1 MKYILPIFLLGASF
15 ACAQDYSSAPDPGG
29 SASSDGGQ
37 VAVIVAQESA
47 PVAYQPAMLAQELIG
62 EWFDNWASKVKEKKP
77 KKDKPSIGWNVD
89 TSRSIQIEFAGA
101 NIEASDPSFADI
113 RQSLLV
119 QAQLQ
124 AKAKIIE
131 SFLTTA
137 SASNIL
143 SIPGNPIEKQV
154 QDQKLAY
161 QDRQAEAESALTQS
175 KAILQ
180 SLSGSLDQAVLD
192 EISGIGYNDRAKAL
206 FDGVIKKL
214 DKDYSTEKIGEEQ
227 AKKID
232 RLKKAVKAAAE
243 RQQKAELA
251 KAELDKAVAEA
262 QGVVQQELD
271 SSIETIS
278 QMPLFGAVTLEQAES
293 YDDLDGYLEVAVVVA
308 WSPGLELEARSI
320 LLGESELKPRPTKKS
335 LNEWIDNL
343 DLSVSVGSRRYLPSN
358 GSINFVGIA
367 AARYNPRDRTTMSF
381 ASKEAEMM
389 AKQQAILS
397 LFGDVS
403 SFKTFKTKTAIKM
416 GSGAKSTTESYKSLS
431 EKLSESVKNIQVS
444 GLSIVH
450 KEKVVHPATGH
461 SMYVA
466 VASINSDLAIK
477 SSELMKDTYATL
489 TEINESQSY
498 RKGEVE
504 GMKAAAASAKN
515 DPAARAAGRADGASA
530 VNSEY
535 NSRNPKP
542 TAAASNVRA
551 PSNQAS
557 VAPVRPAKVQ
567 SGAFLSGSDDIDDDF

>member
-15 ACAQDYSSAPDPGG
+15 AYAQDYSSAPSD

-37 VAVIVAQESA
+37 VAVIVAQECA
-47 PVAYQPAMLAQELIG
+47 PVVYQPAMTAADLIDD
-62 EWFDNWASKVKEKKP
+62 WFDNWAEKVKEKKP
-77 KKDKPSIGWNVD
+77 NQDKPSMGWNVE
-89 TSRSIQIEFAGA
+89 TNRSIQIEFASA
-101 NIEASDPSFADI
+101 NIEATDPNFANI

-124 AKAKIIE
+124 AKASIIE
-131 SFLTTA
+131 GFLTTA

-143 SIPGNPIEKQV
+143 SIPGTSIEMQVKAEKQ
-154 QDQKLAY
+154 AY
-161 QDRQAEAESALTQS
+161 QDMQESAKKALDQS
-175 KAILQ
+175 KATLQ

-192 EISGIGYNDRAKAL
+192 EIAGIGYNDRAKAL
-206 FDGVIKKL
+206 FDGAIRKL
-214 DKDYSTEKIGEEQ
+214 DKDYSTEKLGEEQ

-232 RLKKAVKAAAE
+232 RLKKAVQAAGD
-243 RQQKAELA
+243 RQQRAELA
-251 KAELDKAVAEA
+251 KAELDQAVAEA
-262 QGVVQQELD
+262 VGVVKQKVT
-271 SSIETIS
+271 SGIETLS

-381 ASKEAEMM
+381 ALKKAELM

-397 LFGDVS
+397 LFGDVES
-403 SFKTFKTKTAIKM
+403 AKKMNTETVLKM
-416 GSGAKSTTESYKSLS
+416 GKGGKSTTDSYESLS
-431 EKLSESVKNIQVS
+431 TTISESVENLQVS
-444 GLSIVH
+444 GLSIIH

-466 VASINSDLAIK
+466 VASINSDLAAK
-477 SSELMKDTYATL
+477 SFKLQADSYATL
-489 TEINESQSY
+489 KEINESQSY

-504 GMKAAAASAKN
+504 GMKAAAAAAKN

-535 NSRNPKP
+535 NSRKPKP

-551 PSNQAS
+551 PSNQGS

>member
-1 MKYILPIFLLGASF
+1 MKFILPILLLGASF
-15 ACAQDYSSAPDPGG
+15 AHAQDYPNASGAGDSAN
-29 SASSDGGQ
+29 SDGGQ
-37 VAVIVAQESA
+37 DAVIVAQECA
-47 PVAYQPAMLAQELIG
+47 PVVYQPAMTAQELIQD
-62 EWFDNWASKVKEKKP
+62 WFDNWAEKVKEKKP
-77 KKDKPSIGWNVD
+77 NQDKPSMGWNVE
-89 TSRSIQIEFAGA
+89 TNRSIQIEFAGA
-101 NIEASDPSFADI
+101 NIEATDSNFANI
-113 RQSLLV
+113 RQSLSV

-124 AKAKIIE
+124 AKASIIE
-131 SFLTTA
+131 GFLTTA

-143 SIPGNPIEKQV
+143 TIPGNPIEKQV
-154 QDQKLAY
+154 QAEKQAY
-161 QDRQAEAESALTQS
+161 QDMQASAEKALAQS
-175 KAILQ
+175 KATLQ

-192 EISGIGYNDRAKAL
+192 EIAGIGYNDRAKAL
-206 FDGVIKKL
+206 FDGAIKKL
-214 DKDYSTEKIGEEQ
+214 DKDYSTEKLGEEQ

-232 RLKKAVKAAAE
+232 RLKKAVQAAGD
-243 RQQKAELA
+243 RQQRAELA
-251 KAELDKAVAEA
+251 KAEYDQAAKDAL
-262 QGVVQQELD
+262 GVVQQSLK
-271 SSIETIS
+271 SNIETLS

-320 LLGESELKPRPTKKS
+320 LLGENELKPRPTKKS

-367 AARYNPRDRTTMSF
+367 AARYNPSDRTTMSF
-381 ASKEAEMM
+381 ASKKAQMM

-397 LFGDVS
+397 LFADVES
-403 SFKTFKTKTAIKM
+403 AKNMNTNTAIKM
-416 GSGAKSTTESYKSLS
+416 GKGGKSTTKSYESLS
-431 EKLSESVKNIQVS
+431 ETLSESVENLQVS

-466 VASINSDLAIK
+466 VASINSDLAAK
-477 SSELMKDTYATL
+477 SFKLQADSYATL
-489 TEINESQSY
+489 KEINESQSY

-542 TAAASNVRA
+542 TAAVSNVRA

-567 SGAFLSGSDDIDDDF
+567 SGSFLSGSDDIDDDF

>member
-1 MKYILPIFLLGASF
+1 M
-15 ACAQDYSSAPDPGG
+15 
-29 SASSDGGQ
+29 
-37 VAVIVAQESA
+37 
-47 PVAYQPAMLAQELIG
+47 
-62 EWFDNWASKVKEKKP
+62 
-77 KKDKPSIGWNVD
+77 GWNVE
-89 TSRSIQIEFAGA
+89 TNRSIQIEFASA
-101 NIEASDPSFADI
+101 NIEATDPNFANI

-124 AKAKIIE
+124 AKASIIE
-131 SFLTTA
+131 SFLQTA

-143 SIPGNPIEKQV
+143 SIPGTSIEMQVKAEKQ
-154 QDQKLAY
+154 AY
-161 QDRQAEAESALTQS
+161 QDMQESAKKALAQS
-175 KAILQ
+175 KATLQ

-192 EISGIGYNDRAKAL
+192 EIAGIGYNDRAKAL
-206 FDGVIKKL
+206 FDGAIKKL
-214 DKDYSTEKIGEEQ
+214 DKDYSTEKLGEEQ

-232 RLKKAVKAAAE
+232 RLKKAVQAAGD
-243 RQQKAELA
+243 RQQRAELA
-251 KAELDKAVAEA
+251 KAELDQAVAKAV
-262 QGVVQQELD
+262 GVEKQKVT
-271 SSIETIS
+271 SGIETLS

-381 ASKEAEMM
+381 ASKKAELM

-397 LFGDVS
+397 LFGDVES
-403 SFKTFKTKTAIKM
+403 AKKMNTETVLKM
-416 GSGAKSTTESYKSLS
+416 GKGGKTTTDSYESLSTT
-431 EKLSESVKNIQVS
+431 LSESVKNLQVS
-444 GLSIVH
+444 GLSIIH

-466 VASINSDLAIK
+466 VASINSDLAAK
-477 SSELMKDTYATL
+477 SFKLQADSYATL
-489 TEINESQSY
+489 KEINESQSY

-535 NSRNPKP
+535 NSRKPEP

-551 PSNQAS
+551 PSNQGS
-557 VAPVRPAKVQ
+557 VAPVRPAKVR

>member
-1 MKYILPIFLLGASF
+1 MKFILPIFLLSVSF
-15 ACAQDYSSAPDPGG
+15 AHAQDYSSAASA

-37 VAVIVAQESA
+37 DAVIVAQECA
-47 PVAYQPAMLAQELIG
+47 PVEYQPAMTAAELID
-62 EWFDNWASKVKEKKP
+62 EWFDNWAEKVKEKKP
-77 KKDKPSIGWNVD
+77 NQDKPSQGWNAE
-89 TSRSIQIEFAGA
+89 TNRSIQVEFAGA
-101 NIEASDPSFADI
+101 NIEAADPNFANI

-119 QAQLQ
+119 RAQLQ
-124 AKAKIIE
+124 AKAAIIE

-143 SIPGNPIEKQV
+143 TIPGNPIEAQV
-154 QDQKLAY
+154 RAERQAY
-161 QDRQAEAESALTQS
+161 QDMQASADSALAQS
-175 KAILQ
+175 KATLQ
-180 SLSGSLDQAVLD
+180 SLSGSLDQAVVD
-192 EISGIGYNDRAKAL
+192 EIAGIGYNDRAKAL

-214 DKDYSTEKIGEEQ
+214 DKDYSTEKLGEEQ
-227 AKKID
+227 ANKIA

-243 RQQKAELA
+243 NQQKAELA
-251 KAELDKAVAEA
+251 KAEYDQAAEDA
-262 QGVVQQELD
+262 LGVVQEKLE
-271 SSIETIS
+271 SNIETLS
-278 QMPLFGAVTLEQAES
+278 EMPLFGAVTLEQAES

-308 WSPGLELEARSI
+308 WSPGLEMEARSI
-320 LLGESELKPRPTKKS
+320 LLGENELKPRPTKKS

-381 ASKEAEMM
+381 ASKKAQMM

-397 LFGDVS
+397 LFADVES
-403 SFKTFKTKTAIKM
+403 AKKMNTSTVIKM
-416 GSGAKSTTESYKSLS
+416 GKGGKSSTQSYENLS
-431 EKLSESVKNIQVS
+431 ERLSESVENIQVS

-466 VASINSDLAIK
+466 VASINSDLAAK
-477 SSELMKDTYATL
+477 AFKLQADSYATL
-489 TEINESQSY
+489 KEINESQSY
-498 RKGEVE
+498 RKGQVE
-504 GMKAAAASAKN
+504 GMKAVAASAKN
-515 DPAARAAGRADGASA
+515 DSASRAAGQADGASA
-530 VNSEY
+530 VSSEY

-551 PSNQAS
+551 PRNQGS